1 MEFLR
6 KFAINKL
13 GFRQQLAVIFSIGI
27 VLLALV
33 SSVVVSYLL
42 SNSAEERVT
51 KEGLNLANTL
61 SDRSRVAL
69 LYHSDVDAKYVGD
82 AMMAFPDVL
91 AVGIYDDE
99 QKPLYTTGGAA
110 DKPEADWRW
119 PESLQLISES
129 REAWHFS
136 APVYTG
142 SQKEENSLFLT
153 EELKPELVGYVR
165 LFMGKDSLRKNQREI
180 FKYNLAVSFSLAL
193 VLLAILLA
201 ITSRVTKPIRSLATT
216 MQQAQ
221 SGSKNAKAIRS
232 DIKGT
237 REVTEMQGAF
247 NAMMDV
253 LEAREE
259 DLLATRDLALEAARV
274 KGEFAA
280 NVSHELRTPLNGV
293 LGMLELL
300 SDMGLNDK
308 QAEYV
313 EIAGGSAE
321 SLLSL
326 IDNILDFSKIDSG
339 KLSLENIEFDLSE
352 LLEEIVLLLSTQA
365 QQKDIDL
372 AYIINPEI
380 PEKILGD
387 SGRLRQVLINLVG
400 NALKFTERGEVG
412 IEVKLSQCEGS
423 KVSLRFEVVDTGI
436 GMSQEAQDRIFEAF
450 SQADGSTT
458 RKYGGTGLGL
468 AISRQLV
475 NLMGGEIGVTS
486 KLGRGSTFWFE
497 LVVSC
502 SEQKLSAPLPA
513 ISSADFRVLLVDDSQ
528 LNRRYLGQ
536 ILDSVSVNYDTAS
549 DGSLALDKLR
559 SAATDGQPYQVV
571 LLDEVMPGMKGSD
584 LARLIVNDP
593 ALVNLKVIMMVNRAN
608 PTYEA
613 TKSLN
618 VAGFLSKP
626 VKKRELSEM
635 LATRLSRKVEQISP
649 SQEQEAQV
657 DNRVASFS
665 GKRILVVEDN
675 RANQQ
680 VALGMLER
688 LGCKINLANN
698 GKEALG
704 LITRKHF
711 DLVLMDCHMPEMDG
725 YEATAQIRRLE
736 TDESNVTIVAMTA
749 NVQQGESD
757 KCLAV
762 GMNDYLAKP
771 LKIEVLK
778 NMLMKWIPVTEY
790 RVEGEPAV
798 IESAADADMVEGI
811 LDQGIFKALGEQVG
825 PALATLITVFID
837 DLPSYVRSLKD
848 ATSVKDSSAIAD
860 IAHSI
865 KGSAANFGASRL
877 VEVCQEI
884 ENLGRAGNLE
894 DVEGMVEQAVAECGL
909 LQQALESQAKQ
920 LKSSE
925 PESDKDSNEL
935 IEQGASE
942 PIHDQR
948 ILIVDDDRGMRFAMR
963 KVLEDDGYRVD
974 EVQNGEQALMY
985 CERFMP
991 DLVLMDAIMPEMDG
1005 FKACSEIQALPG
1017 GKHLPVLIITAL
1029 NDETSIGRAF
1039 AAGATDYISKPV
1051 NFAVL
1056 RKRISRVLQASQ
1068 AERHVHRLAYN
1079 DTLTGLP
1086 NRTLFTEKLS
1096 QVLAENDAE
1105 SMVAILFLDL
1115 DRFKLINDTFGH
1127 DAGDLLVKVVAERLQ
1142 GCVRQGDVVSRFGG
1156 DEFTIILDRV
1166 KSYNVVKNI
1175 VSKIHETLSRPF
1187 VFLGK
1192 EMHVSTS
1199 IGISMYP
1206 NDGADIGTLLKN
1218 ADIAMYRAKE
1228 RGDCYE
1234 FYERKME
1241 ADVARRLGIES
1252 DLRGAVERG
1261 EMMVYYQPQENLETG
1276 ELIGMEA
1283 LVRWEH
1289 PKRGMMN
1296 PLEFIGLAEETGQ
1309 ILELGQWVMKTACAQ
1324 LKSWL
1329 DKGCPPIR
1337 MAVNLASRQL
1347 ENGSIVEQVGATLIE
1362 TGLPSQYLELEI
1374 TESTIMAN
1382 AEEVIVTLD
1391 RLKTMGVQL
1400 AVDDF
1405 GTGYS
1410 SLNYLKRFPIDLL
1423 KIDRAFVSDITS
1435 DKVDA
1440 DIVTT
1445 IITLA
1450 HSLGV
1455 KVIAEGV
1462 ETKQQKEYLKEEGC
1476 DYIQGYFL
1484 GKPMPA
1490 EEFEKQFLASKMSSD
1505 NLVSFASFQKNK
1517 PA

>member
-1 MEFLR
+1 MKFLR

-13 GFRQQLAVIFSIGI
+13 GFRQQLAAIFSIGI

-33 SSVVVSYLL
+33 SSIVVSYLL
-42 SNSAEERVT
+42 SQSAEERVT
-51 KEGLNLANTL
+51 LEGMNLAETL

-82 AMMAFPDVL
+82 AMLAFPDVL
-91 AVGIYDDE
+91 AVGIYDDQ
-99 QKPLYTTGGAA
+99 QKPLYTTGSNAGEPNS
-110 DKPEADWRW
+110 DLRW
-119 PESLQLISES
+119 PEQLQLVSES
-129 REAWHFS
+129 SVAWHFA
-136 APVYTG
+136 APVHTG
-142 SQKEENSLFLT
+142 SQKEENSPFLT
-153 EELKPELVGYVR
+153 EELEPELVGYVR

-201 ITSRVTKPIRSLATT
+201 ITSRVTKPISSLATT
-216 MQQAQ
+216 MQQARF
-221 SGSKNAKAIRS
+221 GAKSAKVVRS
-232 DIKGT
+232 DIQGT
-237 REVTEMQGAF
+237 REVIEIQNAF
-247 NAMMDV
+247 NDMMDV
-253 LEAREE
+253 LHAREE
-259 DLLATRDLALEAARV
+259 DLRATRDLALEAARV

-300 SDMGLNDK
+300 NDMGLNEK
-308 QAEYV
+308 QSEYI
-313 EIAGGSAE
+313 EIASGSAE

-339 KLSLENIEFDLSE
+339 KLSLEHIEFDLPD

-372 AYIINPEI
+372 AYIIDPEI

-412 IEVKLSQCEGS
+412 IEVKLKQIDGYQ
-423 KVSLRFEVVDTGI
+423 VSLHFEVFDTGI

-450 SQADGSTT
+450 SQADGSIT

-475 NLMGGEIGVTS
+475 NLMGGKIGVNS
-486 KLGRGSTFWFE
+486 QLGKGSSFWFE
-497 LVVSC
+497 LVVSG
-502 SEQKLSAPLPA
+502 SDQKVVPSLPA
-513 ISSADFRVLLVDDSQ
+513 LQSDNLQVLLVDDSQ

-536 ILDSVSVNYDTAS
+536 ILDTVSVNYDTAS
-549 DGSLALDKLR
+549 DGSLALEKLR
-559 SAATDGQPYQVV
+559 LAVASGNPYQLV

-584 LARLIVNDP
+584 LVRLIVNDP
-593 ALVNLKVIMMVNRAN
+593 SLVSLKVIMMVNRAN
-608 PTYEA
+608 PTYEV

-626 VKKRELSEM
+626 VKKRELSGM
-635 LATRLSRKVEQISP
+635 MVNLLGSGGEQLVISH
-649 SQEQEAQV
+649 EQEGKT
-657 DNRVASFS
+657 DNRVASF
-665 GKRILVVEDN
+665 GGRRVLVVEDN

-688 LGCKINLANN
+688 LGCKIDLANN
-698 GKEALG
+698 GKEALK
-704 LITRKHF
+704 LIVRKHF

-736 TDESNVTIVAMTA
+736 TEGSNVNIVAMTA

-771 LKIEVLK
+771 LKIDVLK
-778 NMLMKWIPVTEY
+778 SMLMKWMPVTEY
-790 RVEGEPAV
+790 RVAGEHEETAAV
-798 IESAADADMVEGI
+798 PGSEGI
-811 LDQGIFKALGEQVG
+811 LDQGVFKALGEQVG
-825 PALATLITVFID
+825 VALGTLINVFID
-837 DLPSYVRSLKD
+837 DMPSYIRSLKD
-848 ATSVKDSSAIAD
+848 ATSVKDASAVAD

-865 KGSAANFGASRL
+865 KGGAANFGANRL
-877 VEVCQEI
+877 VDVCQQI
-884 ENLGRAGNLE
+884 EDCGRAGDLQ
-894 DVEGMVEQAVAECGL
+894 DIEGLVAQAISECGL
-909 LQQALESQAKQ
+909 LQQALEYQAEQ
-920 LKSSE
+920 LKSSL
-925 PESDKDSNEL
+925 PERHKDSEDEAGINDNQPL
-935 IEQGASE
+935 QN
-942 PIHDQR
+942 QR
-948 ILIVDDDRGMRFAMR
+948 ILVVDDDRGMRFAMR

-1068 AERHVHRLAYN
+1068 AEQRIHRLAYN

-1096 QVLAENDAE
+1096 QVLAESDPE
-1105 SMVAILFLDL
+1105 SMVAVLFLDL

-1175 VSKIHETLSRPF
+1175 VTKIHETLSRPF

-1206 NDGADIGTLLKN
+1206 NDGVDIGTLLKN

-1234 FYERKME
+1234 FYEQKME

-1252 DLRGAVERG
+1252 DLRGAIERG
-1261 EMMVYYQPQENLETG
+1261 EMMVYYQPQEDLATG

-1283 LVRWEH
+1283 LVRWQH
-1289 PKRGMMN
+1289 PSRGMMN

-1309 ILELGQWVMKTACAQ
+1309 ILELGEWVMKTACAQ

-1347 ENGSIVEQVGATLIE
+1347 ENGSIVEQVAATLIE
-1362 TGLPSQYLELEI
+1362 TGLPSQNLELEI

-1382 AEEVIVTLD
+1382 AEEVIVTLE

-1410 SLNYLKRFPIDLL
+1410 SLNYLKRFPIDML
-1423 KIDRAFVSDITS
+1423 KIDRAFVSDITV

-1462 ETKQQKEYLKEEGC
+1462 ETEEQKAYLKKEGC
-1476 DYIQGYFL
+1476 NYIQGYFL

-1490 EEFEKQFLASKMSSD
+1490 EDFEKQFLAGKMSSD